1 MTTQK
6 RPPKLAP
13 ADELFV
19 QNMQTLRLERGLS
32 QEALADEVRSRD
44 VPGFNQVALSRI
56 EAGTRALGLT
66 EARTIADVLGTT
78 VEQMVLPGGDA
89 ASAISALLYADMD
102 YREGMEGLEKSLEK
116 MVMSLDRA
124 NEAIEVVDR
133 LNLDAM
139 LPDQTVGRINSA
151 MRSMQIVTGNH
162 LLDRL
167 RDAYANHR
175 RYWM

>member
-44 VPGFNQVALSRI
+44 VPGFNQMALSRI

-66 EARTIADVLGTT
+66 EARAIADALGSS
-78 VEQMVLPGGDA
+78 VEQMVMPG
-89 ASAISALLYADMD
+89 ASAEAISALLYADMD
-102 YREGMEGLEKSLEK
+102 YREALYGLEKSLEK
-116 MVMSLDRA
+116 MVMSVDRA
-124 NEAIEVVDR
+124 NEAIEVVED
-133 LNLDAM
+133 LPLDSM
-139 LPDQTVGRINSA
+139 LPDQTAGRVKA
-151 MRSMQIVTGNH
+151 ALRSMQLVVGSG
-162 LLDRL
+162 LLDGL
-167 RDAYANHR
+167 REAYANHR
-175 RYWM
+175 QYWV

>member
-19 QNMQTLRLERGLS
+19 RNMQKLRYEQGIS
-32 QEALADEVRSRD
+32 QEALADEVRSRG

-66 EARTIADVLGTT
+66 EARAVADALGTS
-78 VEQMVLPGGDA
+78 VEQMMLPSEA

-102 YREGMEGLEKSLEK
+102 YREGLEGIEKSLEK
-116 MVMSLDRA
+116 MVLSLDRA
-124 NEAIEVVDR
+124 NDAIEVVDG

-139 LPDQTVGRINSA
+139 LPDQTAGRVKAA
-151 MRSMQIVTGNH
+151 MRSMQIVTGNELLNH
-162 LLDRL
+162 LRE
-167 RDAYANHR
+167 AYANHR
-175 RYWM
+175 RYWV